1 MAKFHFT
8 TPIGISCKSRSRQV
22 VSCKFC
28 KIFRNKLFQ
37 KTYERIYLCCLTKVC
52 FVILQFWSTFLHKH
66 RDTTNE
72 NRKIYHE
79 NRKIAPLH
87 RENYSQQNCPQEN
100 CLQENYPWKVT
111 PQKSVHWS
119 TALTPLWKT
128 PRKIRKSPKKTVF

>member
-8 TPIGISCKSRSRQV
+8 TPIGISCKSRSRQL

-66 RDTTNE
+66 RDTTNHFIMKTGKLLLSPGKTTL
-72 NRKIYHE
+72 NKI
-79 NRKIAPLH
+79 
-87 RENYSQQNCPQEN
+87 
-100 CLQENYPWKVT
+100 V
-111 PQKSVHWS
+111 
-119 TALTPLWKT
+119 
-128 PRKIRKSPKKTVF
+128 PRKTASKKTTLGKLPPRKVSTGVLPSLHSERLQGK